1 MSLILDGLR
10 NRSKGE
16 SPDGGATR
24 TTAAERAGSDRRPV
38 SRRGVPPE
46 RLIGI
51 TAGAMAVGFLAV
63 ALPAYWAATQGLS
76 RQAVTRPPARPILQK
91 RLREQAPALLEPI
104 DASADLHNN
113 LGVAYLLARQLDAA
127 AAQLKVALGIDP
139 GNIQA
144 LVNLALVHKASG
156 RTAEARELLQRA
168 VATQPHH
175 AGSHY
180 NLAVVADE
188 GGDLATAAAH
198 YRAFLEYGAEN
209 YPELASA
216 VRVRLAALETG

>member
-1 MSLILDGLR
+1 MNVVEPVVR
-10 NRSKGE
+10 Y
-16 SPDGGATR
+16 
-24 TTAAERAGSDRRPV
+24 RRPV
-38 SRRGVPPE
+38 PRHGMPAE
-46 RLIGI
+46 QIIGI
-51 TAGAMAVGFLAV
+51 AAGAISLGFLIV
-63 ALPAYWAATQGLS
+63 ALPAYRAATRPPP
-76 RQAVTRPPARPILQK
+76 RQAVTRLPARPIVQK
-91 RLREQAPALLEPI
+91 RLREAALAPLEQI

-127 AAQLKVALGIDP
+127 AAQLVVALGIDP

-144 LVNLALVHKASG
+144 LVNLALVHKVSG
-156 RTAEARELLQRA
+156 RTAEARDLLRRA

-188 GGDLATAAAH
+188 GGDVVTASAH
-198 YRAFLEYGAEN
+198 YRAFLEYGADD

-216 VRVRLAALETG
+216 VRLRLATLESG